1 MEKKMYTEVLNKVRN
16 DYAVRNIDKLEAAI
30 KAGDMDRAL
39 ELHKLNVEKK
49 TGFHHFAVRWVNQT
63 LRNFKKWAPDEAIF
77 ECMEDY
83 ALWCYPPCLQDWM
96 AKFKAGEATYKD
108 FPMEDFL
115 ENRAVLWSALHDN
128 ADQIWEEDE
137 EKITFTLRRCN
148 SGGWLVTECTDTVQT
163 LDKAEPRCYGK

>member
-1 MEKKMYTEVLNKVRN
+1 MEKKMYTETLEKVRN

-30 KAGDMDRAL
+30 KAGDMEKAL

-96 AKFKAGEATYKD
+96 EKYKAGQATYKD
-108 FPMEDFL
+108 FPPCSIM
-115 ENRAVLWSALHDN
+115 VCS
-128 ADQIWEEDE
+128 
-137 EKITFTLRRCN
+137 
-148 SGGWLVTECTDTVQT
+148 S
-163 LDKAEPRCYGK
+163 